1 MKMFKKATA
10 LIMTLCMVFGVCS
23 TVLNHVVFAEGD
35 QKLNYVS
42 LGDSMTNGYGM
53 GGYDHNSGVADYAE
67 NAYPNQFAD
76 WLEGKGYSVEHAQ
89 LAMSGIRTED
99 IHWLL
104 EFDYNDEE
112 AIDLVDRAVASL
124 NNWEAIAEEWNEFF
138 GCGDFWTVN
147 EIVDHSRINATFAHI
162 AGMTDYETYTGCE
175 DHAML
180 VEFPD
185 TVEYRGNSYT
195 SYSMAEKIAVI
206 AKYYQENVAAAD
218 VISLSVG
225 NGNIGV
231 FGFGRILEV
240 IGFSTTDTY
249 LNYNYEDLLRECDP
263 ALKADVMEM
272 VEEIKVALAA
282 YSPSSEL
289 TDVVLYIAVSLVLNY
304 AGTLDAILQSNPDV
318 EIILVPVMNTYGSET
333 EEIEGISLGE
343 LMGTVVAPINAYLA
357 ALPTA
362 MKVAQNSTYAEAT
375 FYWAE
380 PGDIECMVDTYADGL
395 NGIIRD
401 RFVESIVGYCDCGN
415 DSCDA
420 VSCADWEYGMVWK
433 MLGKTSK
440 LTLAQIEAYDNL
452 KVSANKIAFAGE
464 NADIIADIL
473 LYLAFEDAIVA
484 ASKGASV
491 SVDSVFGL
499 GDMDTSAFASIFT
512 AVENNTAAEIAD
524 SINNKTGYWLDV
536 SAVVKNQLKAAT
548 VPGTTVSVHDFL
560 FKSGIVYTD
569 AAVFQGSQYMLKECL
584 VDMDAVCVK
593 VADALAMKT
602 IGLPYDTLETAMPNV
617 AAEIMDGAEKIVAS
631 VYNGYVSAYTVLC
644 SRDIIVK
651 AISEN
656 TTVNGLLALFARC
669 VIGNGLGA
677 HPSAAGHDEL
687 AKAVI
692 EAYENKYTAADK
704 TIENVVYL
712 VSEYYDDAYAYGYAY
727 ALENGYVDAVVEA
740 IDEAIAAVNGV
751 ELDTL
756 GLTAE
761 LEAEVA
767 AELAEVVEALEAA
780 KALVLEADVL
790 DEATLNA
797 LVAALEEAND
807 ALAQVNTVLAQA
819 GADVNN
825 LVILPAIEAAQEYVE
840 TVVIPAVEK
849 AVEEAIEAAKEAAKT
864 AAEKAYEYLVEALG
878 DAYDYLVE
886 AIVDAVV
893 TYMPVVDEMLYDYFY
908 NNPEEVIEFV
918 KTYGPYLVPVVEEYG
933 DEALA
938 LVGYVL
944 YTYGEDMAAYVIE
957 NSDEILA
964 GFAAWADKY
973 GERTAEMLQVYA
985 EALGLCDAVRE
996 QIAELEAALEE
1007 LEAALEEATGE
1018 AKAAIEA
1025 QIAVVKAAIEELN
1038 AKVEAVI
1045 DALNNAVVDANAK
1058 VEDVIADI
1066 EAAIED
1072 LKASVEEL
1080 KANVETLINETL
1092 AAIREEI
1099 FAANRAVLEE
1109 VKALAEDI
1117 LNKQIENLE
1126 DLVEALEEAAVA
1138 AAKEIKAIIDE
1149 LVYEATHGEYVIDN
1163 DSFYVAL
1170 GDSSA
1175 VSESYVDAL
1184 AAVLDVD
1191 YANLAVAGHTT
1202 TDTLALIAEQAETIA
1217 KADLV
1222 TVGYTA
1228 NIFTA
1233 EVTYTMQNILMGKP
1247 IEVYDWVALVG
1258 EDGAEYVEKAL
1269 AEVRAKLVEEGL
1281 DIEVSG
1287 RNIADTLMACVEAY
1301 AYTYVEHVLTYPEI
1315 VNAIHEVA
1323 PEALV
1328 VIVGLHNTVENI
1340 VIDFEGTEIALGD
1353 YVQYAV
1359 DAANVLSLVNAILVE
1374 DTVYVDAPDVETLK
1388 EEKGDELNY
1397 DMISFVFEAIITNG
1411 ADFATSENG
1420 HAYIVEQILNAL
1432 TIIDTRNGLLGDADS
1447 DGDVDN
1453 VDAMLVLQYD
1463 AALIGENDLDL
1474 TVCDVNGDGLVDNV
1488 DAMLILQYD
1497 ALLIE
1502 VFPVEE

>member
-1 MKMFKKATA
+1 MKMFAKTVRSAFAFVLVAA
-10 LIMTLCMVFGVCS
+10 LMLGVCS
-23 TVLNHVVFAEGD
+23 SPIALAAGD
-35 QKLNYVS
+35 FGGKTEINYVS
-42 LGDSMTNGYGM
+42 IGDSMTNGYGFE
-53 GGYDHNSGVADYAE
+53 GYKQDSNDINVYDFIAGKNVYGEGSYAL
-67 NAYPNQFAD
+67 QFEEY
-76 WLEGKGYSVEHAQ
+76 LKGKGYDVNHTKLAPSALLTYDLLYLLDGCEEVEDGWNGYKDYVGNTYTDAELKEHFQNAITEADIITMCIGNASFGAYLVQ
-89 LAMSGIRTED
+89 KVTDTIGIMGSAPDVDPNLTLENGLA
-99 IHWLL
+99 LL
-104 EFDYNDEE
+104 EDEETKQIVLDIYNDMKNELSAYTEVVPANIDVDAVLDVVAFTVASFLVSYE
-112 AIDLVDRAVASL
+112 ALVD
-124 NNWEAIAEEWNEFF
+124 
-138 GCGDFWTVN
+138 
-147 EIVDHSRINATFAHI
+147 
-162 AGMTDYETYTGCE
+162 
-175 DHAML
+175 
-180 VEFPD
+180 
-185 TVEYRGNSYT
+185 
-195 SYSMAEKIAVI
+195 KII
-206 AKYYQENVAAAD
+206 
-218 VISLSVG
+218 
-225 NGNIGV
+225 
-231 FGFGRILEV
+231 
-240 IGFSTTDTY
+240 
-249 LNYNYEDLLRECDP
+249 
-263 ALKADVMEM
+263 EM
-272 VEEIKVALAA
+272 
-282 YSPSSEL
+282 
-289 TDVVLYIAVSLVLNY
+289 
-304 AGTLDAILQSNPDV
+304 NPDV
-318 EIILVPVMNTYGSET
+318 EIILIGLMNTTYGMT
-333 EEIEGISLGE
+333 VCGEGFEFPFGDMMDNAFEALNNYIAGVPAAKQLAGE
-343 LMGTVVAPINAYLA
+343 
-357 ALPTA
+357 
-362 MKVAQNSTYAEAT
+362 YAEAK
-375 FYWAE
+375 FY
-380 PGDIECMVDTYADGL
+380 YADQPAPE
-395 NGIIRD
+395 
-401 RFVESIVGYCDCGN
+401 FIVQAFDDLAANNWENIDGGRLSGQIVRQRNIDAYNNALRYAIGSALGFALPAVSLADVANYEAVNDVN
-415 DSCDA
+415 DS
-420 VSCADWEYGMVWK
+420 Y
-433 MLGKTSK
+433 
-440 LTLAQIEAYDNL
+440 
-452 KVSANKIAFAGE
+452 
-464 NADIIADIL
+464 
-473 LYLAFEDAIVA
+473 
-484 ASKGASV
+484 
-491 SVDSVFGL
+491 
-499 GDMDTSAFASIFT
+499 
-512 AVENNTAAEIAD
+512 
-524 SINNKTGYWLDV
+524 
-536 SAVVKNQLKAAT
+536 
-548 VPGTTVSVHDFL
+548 
-560 FKSGIVYTD
+560 
-569 AAVFQGSQYMLKECL
+569 
-584 VDMDAVCVK
+584 
-593 VADALAMKT
+593 
-602 IGLPYDTLETAMPNV
+602 
-617 AAEIMDGAEKIVAS
+617 KIVAEFKAQAAQ
-631 VYNGYVSAYTVLC
+631 YNGANLDFLPLVARYIAATSNYDLSQAAAKAGEVFKAEIEKEISIAIYLAIEEAVVANVDTMDITVDGLMGIAG
-644 SRDIIVK
+644 DIFGALGVMPEALNPANNPGPVTIKTALVNWFNGT
-651 AISEN
+651 EN
-656 TTVNGLLALFARC
+656 GRAMCKVYALFK
-669 VIGNGLGA
+669 VGNGMSV
-677 HPSAAGHDEL
+677 HPTPTGHDNIY
-687 AKAVI
+687 KAVV
-692 EAYENKYTAADK
+692 EAYEGEYTATMKVVD
-704 TIENVVYL
+704 TVVYL
-712 VSEYYDDAYAYGYAY
+712 VTEYYDDAYAFGYEY
-727 ALENGYVDAVVEA
+727 ALENGYVDAVVDA
-740 IDEAIAAVNGV
+740 LDAAIAAVEAA

-780 KALVLEADVL
+780 KALVVEADVL

-807 ALAQVNTVLAQA
+807 ALAQVNAVLAQA

-849 AVEEAIEAAKEAAKT
+849 AVDEAIEAAKEAAKI

-964 GFAAWADKY
+964 GFEAWADKY

-985 EALGLCDAVRE
+985 ETLGLCDAVRE

-1007 LEAALEEATGE
+1007 LEAELEKVTGE

-1025 QIAVVKAAIEELN
+1025 EIAKIEAAIEELN

-1045 DALNNAVVDANAK
+1045 DALNDAVADANAK

-1080 KANVETLINETL
+1080 KAAVESLVNETL

-1149 LVYEATHGEYVIDN
+1149 LVYEATHGEYVIEN

-1184 AAVLDVD
+1184 AAVLGVD
-1191 YANLAVAGHTT
+1191 YANLAKAGDTT
-1202 TDTLALIAEQAETIA
+1202 TETLALIAEQAEIIA

-1233 EVTYTMQNILMGKP
+1233 EVTYTMQNILMGDP
-1247 IEVYDWVALVG
+1247 VEVYDWVALVG
-1258 EDGAEYVEKAL
+1258 ENGAEYVEKAL

-1287 RNIADTLMACVEAY
+1287 RNVADMLMACVEAY
-1301 AYTYVEHVLTYPEI
+1301 AYTYVAHVLTYPEI

-1340 VIDFEGTEIALGD
+1340 VIDIEGTEIALGD

-1359 DAANVLSLVNAILVE
+1359 DAANVISLVNAILVE
-1374 DTVYVDAPDVETLK
+1374 DTVFVATPDVETLK
-1388 EEKGDELNY
+1388 EEKGDELTY
-1397 DMISFVFEAIITNG
+1397 DMISFVFEAILTNG
-1411 ADFATSENG
+1411 ADFATSEAG
-1420 HAYIVEQILNAL
+1420 HAYITEQILNAL
-1432 TIIDTRNGLLGDADS
+1432 TIIDNRTGLLGDADS

>member
-1 MKMFKKATA
+1 MKMFAKTVRSAFAFVLVAA
-10 LIMTLCMVFGVCS
+10 LMLGVCS
-23 TVLNHVVFAEGD
+23 SPIALAAGD
-35 QKLNYVS
+35 FGGKTEINYVS
-42 LGDSMTNGYGM
+42 IGDSMTNGYGFE
-53 GGYDHNSGVADYAE
+53 GYKQDSNDINVYDFIAGKNVYGEGSYAL
-67 NAYPNQFAD
+67 QFEEY
-76 WLEGKGYSVEHAQ
+76 LKGKGYDVNHTKLAPSALLTYDLLYLLDGCEEVEDGWNGYKDYVGNTYTDAELKEHFQNAITEADIITMCIGNASFGAYLVQ
-89 LAMSGIRTED
+89 KVTDTIGIMGSAPDVDPNLTLENGLA
-99 IHWLL
+99 LL
-104 EFDYNDEE
+104 EDEETKQIVLDIYNDMKNELSAYTEVVPANIDVDAVLDVVAFTVASFLVSYE
-112 AIDLVDRAVASL
+112 ALVD
-124 NNWEAIAEEWNEFF
+124 
-138 GCGDFWTVN
+138 
-147 EIVDHSRINATFAHI
+147 
-162 AGMTDYETYTGCE
+162 
-175 DHAML
+175 
-180 VEFPD
+180 
-185 TVEYRGNSYT
+185 
-195 SYSMAEKIAVI
+195 KII
-206 AKYYQENVAAAD
+206 
-218 VISLSVG
+218 
-225 NGNIGV
+225 
-231 FGFGRILEV
+231 
-240 IGFSTTDTY
+240 
-249 LNYNYEDLLRECDP
+249 
-263 ALKADVMEM
+263 EM
-272 VEEIKVALAA
+272 
-282 YSPSSEL
+282 
-289 TDVVLYIAVSLVLNY
+289 
-304 AGTLDAILQSNPDV
+304 NPDV
-318 EIILVPVMNTYGSET
+318 EIILIGLMNTTYGMT
-333 EEIEGISLGE
+333 VCGEGFEFPFGDMMDNAFEALNNYIAGVPAAKQLAGE
-343 LMGTVVAPINAYLA
+343 
-357 ALPTA
+357 
-362 MKVAQNSTYAEAT
+362 YAEAK
-375 FYWAE
+375 FYYADQPAPEFIVQAFDDLAANNWENIDGGRLSGQIVRQRNIDAYNNALRYAIGSALGFNLPE
-380 PGDIECMVDTYADGL
+380 VTISDVANYKQVGDEFDSYQVSAYIASGFTADYNLAKKYLKSDCSNVSFVVEKEISVAIYLAIEEAVVANVDTMDITVDGLMGIAGDI
-395 NGIIRD
+395 
-401 RFVESIVGYCDCGN
+401 F
-415 DSCDA
+415 
-420 VSCADWEYGMVWK
+420 
-433 MLGKTSK
+433 
-440 LTLAQIEAYDNL
+440 
-452 KVSANKIAFAGE
+452 
-464 NADIIADIL
+464 
-473 LYLAFEDAIVA
+473 
-484 ASKGASV
+484 GA
-491 SVDSVFGL
+491 L
-499 GDMDTSAFASIFT
+499 GDMPEALDPANNPGPVTIKT
-512 AVENNTAAEIAD
+512 ALVNWFNGTENGRAMCKVYALFKVGNGMSVHPTP
-524 SINNKTGYWLDV
+524 TGHDNIYK
-536 SAVVKNQLKAAT
+536 AVV
-548 VPGTTVSVHDFL
+548 
-560 FKSGIVYTD
+560 
-569 AAVFQGSQYMLKECL
+569 
-584 VDMDAVCVK
+584 
-593 VADALAMKT
+593 
-602 IGLPYDTLETAMPNV
+602 
-617 AAEIMDGAEKIVAS
+617 
-631 VYNGYVSAYTVLC
+631 
-644 SRDIIVK
+644 
-651 AISEN
+651 
-656 TTVNGLLALFARC
+656 
-669 VIGNGLGA
+669 
-677 HPSAAGHDEL
+677 
-687 AKAVI
+687 
-692 EAYENKYTAADK
+692 EAYEGEYTATMKVVD
-704 TIENVVYL
+704 TVVYL
-712 VSEYYDDAYAYGYAY
+712 VTEYYDDAYAFGYEY
-727 ALENGYVDAVVEA
+727 ALENGYVDAVVDA
-740 IDEAIAAVNGV
+740 LDAAIAAVEAA

-780 KALVLEADVL
+780 KALVVEADVL

-807 ALAQVNTVLAQA
+807 ALAQVNAVLAQA

-849 AVEEAIEAAKEAAKT
+849 AVEEAIEAAKEAAKI

-964 GFAAWADKY
+964 GFEAWADKY

-1007 LEAALEEATGE
+1007 LKAELDKVTGE

-1025 QIAVVKAAIEELN
+1025 EIAKIEAAIEELN
-1038 AKVEAVI
+1038 AKVDAVI
-1045 DALNNAVVDANAK
+1045 DALNNAVADANAK

-1080 KANVETLINETL
+1080 KAAVESLVNETL

-1149 LVYEATHGEYVIDN
+1149 LVYEATHGEYVIEN

-1184 AAVLDVD
+1184 AAVLGVD
-1191 YANLAVAGHTT
+1191 YANLAKAGDTT
-1202 TDTLALIAEQAETIA
+1202 TETLALIAEQAEIIA

-1233 EVTYTMQNILMGKP
+1233 EVTYTMQNILMGDP
-1247 IEVYDWVALVG
+1247 VEVYDWVALVG
-1258 EDGAEYVEKAL
+1258 ENGAEYVEKAL

-1287 RNIADTLMACVEAY
+1287 RNVADMLMACVEAY
-1301 AYTYVEHVLTYPEI
+1301 AYTYVAHVLTYPEI

-1340 VIDFEGTEIALGD
+1340 VIDIEGTEIALGD

-1359 DAANVLSLVNAILVE
+1359 DAANVISLVNAILVE
-1374 DTVYVDAPDVETLK
+1374 DTVFVATPDVETLK
-1388 EEKGDELNY
+1388 EEKGDELTY
-1397 DMISFVFEAIITNG
+1397 DMISFVFEAILTNG
-1411 ADFATSENG
+1411 ADFATSEAG

-1432 TIIDTRNGLLGDADS
+1432 TIIDNRTGLLGDADS